1 MPRTLL
7 AGLFAGALAFAALS
21 AHADAADKPRT
32 LRGEL
37 VHRIVMKWGPQVQR
51 NYGVPVREW
60 AMDMVPVF
68 GRVSLGSLAAAA
80 QAPSFDAM
88 NAALLR
94 DGRGVSASGNQLAA
108 MNAGVLRRPTKALGD
123 VANDLVFV
131 PVTPCRIIDTR
142 VVGGPIAADST
153 RNFDIT
159 EVANFSFQ
167 GGAASDCGVGSVGS
181 FAAAVINFTVV
192 TPSTGGFVTA
202 HPFGAARPLAA
213 TVNYAAGDIRGN
225 LAVVRLDQGDDADE
239 MSVYSFAQTHLVAD
253 IVGYYIEPQATALD
267 CIEEVSTDVTVAANG
282 FATATSA
289 SCPTGYSVTGGGC
302 SMSDF
307 GGRVVTTR
315 SFPIAG
321 NHFCA
326 FANQTAAAIV
336 GTAYVNCCRTPG
348 RN

>member
-1 MPRTLL
+1 MPTNKLRAIAMCLL
-7 AGLFAGALAFAALS
+7 SAVALS
-21 AHADAADKPRT
+21 ANQTSAREPRT
-32 LRGEL
+32 PRGEL
-37 VHRIVMKWGPQVQR
+37 VHRIVMKWGVHVQR
-51 NYGVPVREW
+51 TYGVDPRGW

-68 GRVSLGSLAAAA
+68 AKAPLPILRRALGAPTFQEMNDAFLVDEEGNTSHTRLAAAIHA
-80 QAPSFDAM
+80 GTP
-88 NAALLR
+88 NAA
-94 DGRGVSASGNQLAA
+94 G
-108 MNAGVLRRPTKALGD
+108 KALGD
-123 VANDLVFV
+123 AAEDLVFV

-142 VVGGPIAADST
+142 VVGGPIAADGT

-159 EVANFSFQ
+159 EVTDFVFQ
-167 GGAASDCGVGSVGS
+167 GGNASDCGVGGVGS

-202 HPFGAARPLAA
+202 HPFGASRPLAA
-213 TVNYAAGDIRGN
+213 TVNYVAGDIRGN
-225 LAVVRLDQGDDADE
+225 LAVVRLDQGDDAE
-239 MSVYSFAQTHLVAD
+239 ELSVYSFAQTHLVAD

-267 CIEEVSTDVTVAANG
+267 CIEEVSTDVSVAANG
-282 FATATSA
+282 FATVSSA

-315 SFPIAG
+315 SFPNAG

-326 FANQTAAAIV
+326 FANQSAGALI